1 MPAFSIEQKYEQKN
15 VENPQMHET
24 NVINSFNGNYKIDFL
39 TEELIAKR
47 NKKNNYNFEFDISE
61 EELKNKKENLIDD
74 DFVITILDSN
84 VMNKIGII
92 PAISIYIHKNY
103 FISDSI

>member
-1 MPAFSIEQKYEQKN
+1 
-15 VENPQMHET
+15 MHET
-24 NVINSFNGNYKIDFL
+24 NVINSFNGIYKIDFL

-74 DFVITILDSN
+74 DFVIIILDSN